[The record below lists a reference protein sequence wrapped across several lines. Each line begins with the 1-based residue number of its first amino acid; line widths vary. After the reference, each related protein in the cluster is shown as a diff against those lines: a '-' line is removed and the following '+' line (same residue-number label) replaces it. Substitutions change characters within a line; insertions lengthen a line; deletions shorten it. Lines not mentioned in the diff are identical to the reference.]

1 MKRILLFL
9 LAFLLILPSA
19 GYGRKKIGLV
29 LGGGGA
35 KGVAHIGVLKVLEE
49 AGIPIDYIAGTS
61 MGAIVGGLYSVGYS
75 ANEIDSLVQAQ
86 NWTTLLSDRVD
97 RSSLSFPEKENAERF
112 LVTIPFGLEKKDRNF
127 SGVIKGQNLLNLF
140 SNLTIGYHDSI
151 DFNKL
156 NIPFAC
162 VAVNL
167 VDGKEYVFHNGR
179 LPLAMRASMAIPAAF
194 TPVRLNG
201 MVLVDG
207 GLNNNYPAD
216 VVREMGADIIIGVDL
231 GTSDLKNNNEINTA
245 SDVLGQI
252 IGLHGV
258 NKYDQ
263 NCRMTDLR
271 FRPNTSPYNAAS
283 FGMAALDTLIQR
295 GEAVARSK
303 WDEILAIKK
312 LAGIDDSVTYHREP
326 VANLNPDRI
335 HIHEISFQ
343 GADPR
348 DEKWL
353 KQVCGIKENSSITLN
368 ELKNA
373 LSILSGTDT
382 YSDVSYRLTG
392 DNPQDL
398 IFSVT
403 QRSISSV
410 SAGLRFDTEEYF
422 AILLNGTLDYRTKS
436 RQKLAFTTR
445 IGERSS
451 ARLDYTIERTP
462 LRNFNLAYQFSY
474 QDIDLY
480 NKGSKLVNVTY
491 RHHFAEFGYSDMNWL
506 SFKIQL
512 GARYEYFDYNSLLYK
527 LDSQNYNV
535 HSERYFSYFALAY
548 LETLDHRY
556 FPSKGVSLRANYSLY
571 TDDFVHYKGH
581 TPFSALSEQFLA
593 VIPISSRL
601 ALLPSLDTRILI
613 GKKIGYSFLNYI
625 GGDFSGRYLTQQLAF
640 AGVNHIEML
649 RNSVAIARLA
659 VRERISSNHYITL
672 TTNVAANDDDFFHLH
687 KGKYIWGTSLGYAF
701 NTIAGP
707 LGANFGIS
715 NRNEKFQFY
724 LNLGYNF

>member
-9 LAFLLILPSA
+9 LAFLFILPSA

-86 NWTTLLSDRVD
+86 DWTTLLSDRVD

-194 TPVRLNG
+194 TPIRLNG

-258 NKYDQ
+258 
-263 NCRMTDLR
+263 T
-271 FRPNTSPYNAAS
+271 
-283 FGMAALDTLIQR
+283 
-295 GEAVARSK
+295 
-303 WDEILAIKK
+303 
-312 LAGIDDSVTYHREP
+312 
-326 VANLNPDRI
+326 
-335 HIHEISFQ
+335 
-343 GADPR
+343 
-348 DEKWL
+348 
-353 KQVCGIKENSSITLN
+353 
-368 ELKNA
+368 
-373 LSILSGTDT
+373 
-382 YSDVSYRLTG
+382 
-392 DNPQDL
+392 
-398 IFSVT
+398 
-403 QRSISSV
+403 
-410 SAGLRFDTEEYF
+410 
-422 AILLNGTLDYRTKS
+422 
-436 RQKLAFTTR
+436 
-445 IGERSS
+445 
-451 ARLDYTIERTP
+451 
-462 LRNFNLAYQFSY
+462 
-474 QDIDLY
+474 
-480 NKGSKLVNVTY
+480 
-491 RHHFAEFGYSDMNWL
+491 
-506 SFKIQL
+506 
-512 GARYEYFDYNSLLYK
+512 
-527 LDSQNYNV
+527 
-535 HSERYFSYFALAY
+535 
-548 LETLDHRY
+548 
-556 FPSKGVSLRANYSLY
+556 
-571 TDDFVHYKGH
+571 
-581 TPFSALSEQFLA
+581 
-593 VIPISSRL
+593 
-601 ALLPSLDTRILI
+601 
-613 GKKIGYSFLNYI
+613 
-625 GGDFSGRYLTQQLAF
+625 
-640 AGVNHIEML
+640 
-649 RNSVAIARLA
+649 
-659 VRERISSNHYITL
+659 
-672 TTNVAANDDDFFHLH
+672 
-687 KGKYIWGTSLGYAF
+687 
-701 NTIAGP
+701 NTIRIVA
-707 LGANFGIS
+707 
-715 NRNEKFQFY
+715 
-724 LNLGYNF
+724 